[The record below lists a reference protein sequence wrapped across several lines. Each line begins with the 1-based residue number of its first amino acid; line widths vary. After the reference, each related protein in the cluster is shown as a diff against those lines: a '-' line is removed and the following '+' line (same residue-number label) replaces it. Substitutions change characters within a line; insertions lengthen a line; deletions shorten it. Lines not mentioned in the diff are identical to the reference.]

1 MNQTHS
7 RIITFLLCFI
17 MLLSLC
23 PLTALADD
31 TAAEPTPTPA
41 PDNGLGL
48 CTDGSAHTLAN
59 IQLLPERAATC
70 TEDGSRGG
78 IYCPTCDKT
87 LMESTVLPAFGHS
100 FFKGKCITCGE
111 ADPDYDPEQ
120 QLKNPFVDVNDSDY
134 YFESVLWA
142 VDKGITTG
150 TSNMTFAPK
159 DNCTRAQ
166 VVTFLWRAYDEVKP
180 TYTKNNFKDIMFLD
194 YFYEAVLWAVEKGI
208 TTGTSD
214 TTFSPNATCTRAQV
228 ATFLWRAA
236 GKPVVDGVENPFTDV
251 PEGEYYSDAVLWAV
265 ANGITTG
272 TSNTTFSPDATCTRG
287 QIVTFLYRAMVA
299 K

>member
-1 MNQTHS
+1 
-7 RIITFLLCFI
+7 
-17 MLLSLC
+17 MLLSLY

-31 TAAEPTPTPA
+31 TTAE
-41 PDNGLGL
+41 PDNGLGI
-48 CTDGSAHTLAN
+48 CIDGRAHTLAN
-59 IQLLPERAATC
+59 IQLLPERPATC

-78 IYCPTCDKT
+78 IYCPTCDT
-87 LMESTVLPAFGHS
+87 ILVESTVLPAFGHS
-100 FFKGKCITCGE
+100 FFKGICTTCGSDDPNY
-111 ADPDYDPEQ
+111 DPDT
-120 QLKNPFVDVNDSDY
+120 QLKNPFMDVSDAD
-134 YFESVLWA
+134 YFFEPVLWA

-166 VVTFLWRAYDEVKP
+166 VVTFLWRAYGEVKP
-180 TYTKNNFKDIMFLD
+180 TNTKNIFKDIVFLD
-194 YFYEAVLWAVEKGI
+194 FFYDAVLWCVEKGI
-208 TTGTSD
+208 TTGTSE
-214 TTFSPNATCTRAQV
+214 TTFAPNDTCTRAQV

-236 GKPVVDGVENPFTDV
+236 GKPMVDGVENPFTDV
-251 PEGEYYSDAVLWAV
+251 AEGEYYYDAVLWAV

-272 TSNTTFSPDATCTRG
+272 TSFDSFSPDATCTRG